1 MLCSFTF
8 YHRNILTVPWIELGG
23 KTSITCLKTGYI
35 ANIEFRTKPFYGG
48 KRDTLRAEVF
58 GPNDKKAFLI
68 VEGEWNDKMLAKWPH
83 GVSERK
89 KKTKSSFPSCS
100 FTFFII
106 LSLMHYTVI
115 NGWLISSN
123 LQLYCFSGC

>member
-89 KKTKSSFPSCS
+89 KKQKAVFQVV
-100 FTFFII
+100 
-106 LSLMHYTVI
+106 LSPFL
-115 NGWLISSN
+115 L
-123 LQLYCFSGC
+123 F